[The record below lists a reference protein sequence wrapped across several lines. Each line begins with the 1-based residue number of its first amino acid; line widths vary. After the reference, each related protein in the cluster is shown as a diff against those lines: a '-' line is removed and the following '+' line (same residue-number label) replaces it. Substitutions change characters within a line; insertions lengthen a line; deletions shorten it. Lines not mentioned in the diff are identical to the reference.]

1 MRKGPQESK
10 QSWKKFS
17 TKLLLFNR
25 FSYSSKPTADFK
37 PNAWWKTSNWE
48 YKWSAKATNALAERF
63 RAASPTFRC
72 SLCSRRDSRRG
83 NRPGSTALSSSTAL
97 RMLRRSRG
105 RGQAASGCSRPRR
118 LPPRRAALIP
128 QRRRAGAG
136 GHAGSGAA
144 ATAASTRL
152 PVRLRNHGR
161 RHGCRCRPAP
171 PPRQQRGGARRKAV
185 CSVLCGAAVI
195 FTLYFLMLM
204 LKRLHLV
211 TWREEIEAA
220 QPTTAI

>member
-1 MRKGPQESK
+1 MRRGPQEWK
-10 QSWKKFS
+10 QSWKKSS
-17 TKLLLFNR
+17 TKLLLINR

-97 RMLRRSRG
+97 RMLRGSRG

-136 GHAGSGAA
+136 GK
-144 ATAASTRL
+144 R
-152 PVRLRNHGR
+152 
-161 RHGCRCRPAP
+161 RCRY
-171 PPRQQRGGARRKAV
+171 
-185 CSVLCGAAVI
+185 S
-195 FTLYFLMLM
+195 
-204 LKRLHLV
+204 RLH
-211 TWREEIEAA
+211 A
-220 QPTTAI
+220 PTCPSPEPRTPP

>member
-171 PPRQQRGGARRKAV
+171 TSATGRGAPEGGLQCVVWGCCNFHAV
-185 CSVLCGAAVI
+185 
-195 FTLYFLMLM
+195 FLN
-204 LKRLHLV
+204 
-211 TWREEIEAA
+211 AYA
-220 QPTTAI
+220 